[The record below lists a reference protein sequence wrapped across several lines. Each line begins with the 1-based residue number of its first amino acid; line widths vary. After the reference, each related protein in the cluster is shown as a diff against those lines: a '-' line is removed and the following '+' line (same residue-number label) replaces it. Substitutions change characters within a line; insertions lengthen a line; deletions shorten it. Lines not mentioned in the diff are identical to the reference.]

1 MGTSHPTQFTNPRDP
16 RDFAPTGPMTRTE
29 AETYQLFLLVES
41 GVQRVRLK
49 AGKGADT
56 AQGCRETDGFVMTA
70 DEAMSLQP
78 IPHEAGPGTRCT
90 CAYRPAG

>member
-56 AQGCRETDGFVMTA
+56 AQGCRETDGFVKTV

-78 IPHEAGPGTRCT
+78 IPHEVDPGKRCT

>member
-56 AQGCRETDGFVMTA
+56 AQGCRETDGFVMTV

-90 CAYRPAG
+90 CAYRLAG